1 MKEYVVGVDGGG
13 TKTSVTVADLN
24 GTAVNAFQSGAIN
37 INGESLQNVRENF
50 RDIFTKIKQNCGE
63 VEACAAICVGTAG
76 ISNPAVKR
84 FLTEEATENG
94 YTGRFIIT
102 GDHQTAFYGAL
113 GKPCGAILIAGT
125 GSICY
130 GKNADG
136 EEHRTGG
143 FGHLIDDEGSGY
155 AIGRDILS
163 AIVQEYDGRGKM
175 TSLTDLVYRQLGCSS
190 VQQLVGFV
198 YDKATNKRDIAAL
211 SPNLTAACA
220 AGDGVALGIAKRCA
234 RGLKKLT
241 LPVIEKLDLQK
252 ESLAV
257 SGSIL
262 LKDAYIKEEFCKMM
276 QSDFHDLTVHSPKHD
291 AAYGGVL
298 IALESLH

>member
-13 TKTSVTVADLN
+13 TKTSVTIASLN
-24 GTAVNAFQSGAIN
+24 GTVVDTFQSGAIN
-37 INGESLQNVRENF
+37 INGESLKNVHENF
-50 RDIFTKIKQNCGE
+50 RDIFTNIKQKCGGVE
-63 VEACAAICVGTAG
+63 VCAAICIGTAG
-76 ISNPAVKR
+76 ISNPAVKQ
-84 FLTEEATENG
+84 FLTEAAAANG

-125 GSICY
+125 GSVCY

-163 AIVQEYDGRGKM
+163 AIVQEYDGRGKS
-175 TSLTDLVYRQLGCSS
+175 TALTDMVYRQLDCSS
-190 VQQLVGFV
+190 VQELIGFV
-198 YDKATNKRDIAAL
+198 YNKATNKRDIAAL
-211 SPNLTAACA
+211 SPSLTAACE
-220 AGDGVALGIAKRCA
+220 AGDEVAWGIAKRCA
-234 RGLKKLT
+234 RELKKLT
-241 LPVIEKLDLQK
+241 LPVIEKLGLQR

-257 SGSIL
+257 AGSIL
-262 LKDAYIKEEFCKMM
+262 LKDAYIKDEFCKIM
-276 QSDFHDLTVHSPKHD
+276 QSEFQGLTIHSPKHD

-298 IALESLH
+298 IALESLC